1 MVTRHHSPSGESSGE
16 DAVEKQDAHDDHSPG
31 PEAVLDVPSNGQQE
45 SNRPKPTR
53 AGQTNPLGQERASQ
67 EEFQQKIGC
76 GSPVTERHSGAA
88 GNGIGIR
95 VPVKSG
101 KPGHENA
108 ENDVPGSVSGA
119 FSTNLG
125 CV

>member
-1 MVTRHHSPSGESSGE
+1 M
-16 DAVEKQDAHDDHSPG
+16 EKQDAHDDHSPG
-31 PEAVLDVPSNGQQE
+31 PEAVLYVPSNGQQE

-67 EEFQQKIGC
+67 EEFQQGIGC
-76 GSPVTERHSGAA
+76 GSPVTERNSGVA

-119 FSTNLG
+119 SSTNLG
-125 CV
+125 SD